1 MLTAFADA
9 AGRLLATC
17 SGLCDAT
24 ELQAGVPLGCVAV
37 KRAHPTDPSSR
48 AVLRFTMARYIRCSS
63 LPLPEADVSHVF
75 GAGVASYVTG
85 PASSYHNV
93 VFFYARARVGGKPV
107 VVRVPVNSVSV
118 VFRDELGARVAASV
132 TMVAEPADAGLR
144 ARGFLL
150 TYDLAASCQGPLSLS
165 VLVCGVQMFTGRVV
179 PAFAPRA
186 GAART
191 HELRVPRARSIAVDA
206 AGSTMVLSQHL
217 FTPGRRSPVL
227 LVYSLRGAQ
236 LAPVRAVAVPGLD
249 DGVGDGVRACFASP
263 DSLLVV
269 QPTSARV
276 HALAL
281 TGKVLRTWVF
291 PNARPVEVAVHCE
304 RGLLFAVAVLRIVAS
319 ACLPG
324 DASPDRPVRELVVE
338 VHSLEDVRDDGLWPR
353 VCVRPHPS
361 LCHDPQR
368 STTPSLCF
376 NAHGD
381 LLFVGY
387 RYDVQVFRMTGQRAA
402 QFSVGLFRG
411 VREVQHPGWFG
422 GSTATRMSLCGGGEL
437 LLTGASKHDGLVQSA
452 VLVIAPGGERMVRA
466 ITLAPRARSAG
477 AEIERAQAEGESAV
491 QATSGGT
498 QVAHDEAGTG
508 AASSNAGVRRLV
520 PRSRTSFGANEFALT
535 GIATAGSCLYVLA
548 CKDACARVHVFE

>member
-1 MLTAFADA
+1 
-9 AGRLLATC
+9 
-17 SGLCDAT
+17 
-24 ELQAGVPLGCVAV
+24 V
-37 KRAHPTDPSSR
+37 KRAHASSG
-48 AVLRFTMARYIRCSS
+48 AALRFTMARYIRFSG
-63 LPLPEADVSHVF
+63 LPLPEADASLVF

-93 VFFYARARVGGKPV
+93 VFVYARARVGGKPV

-132 TMVAEPADAGLR
+132 TMLAAPTDAGLR
-144 ARGFLL
+144 VRGFLL
-150 TYDLAASCQGPLSLS
+150 TYDLSASCQGSLSLS
-165 VLVCGVQMFTGRVV
+165 VLVCGVHMFTGRVV

-186 GAART
+186 GASRT
-191 HELRVPRARSIAVDA
+191 HELRVPQARSIAVDA

-217 FTPGRRSPVL
+217 CTPGRRSPVL

-236 LAPVRAVAVPGLD
+236 LAPVRAVAVPGFD

-269 QPTSARV
+269 QPTSSRV

-291 PNARPVEVAVHCE
+291 PDARPVEVAVHCE
-304 RGLLFAVAVLRIVAS
+304 RALLFAVAVLRIVAPT
-319 ACLPG
+319 CLPG
-324 DASPDRPVRELVVE
+324 DASPDRAVRELVVE
-338 VHSLEDVRDDGLWPR
+338 VHSFEDARDDGLWPR
-353 VCVRPHPS
+353 VCVRPHPRI
-361 LCHDPQR
+361 CHDPQR

-381 LLFVGY
+381 LLFVAY
-387 RYDVQVFRMTGQRAA
+387 RYDVQVFRMTGQRVA
-402 QFSVGLFRG
+402 QFSVGLFEG
-411 VREVQHPGWFG
+411 VREVQQPGWFG

-437 LLTGASKHDGLVQSA
+437 LLTGASQQDGVAQSA
-452 VLVIAPGGERMVRA
+452 VLVIAPGGARMLPRM
-466 ITLAPRARSAG
+466 TLSPRARSAG
-477 AEIERAQAEGESAV
+477 VEFERAQEDGAGVV
-491 QATSGGT
+491 QVTADNIHT
-498 QVAHDEAGTG
+498 HDEAGTG
-508 AASSNAGVRRLV
+508 AASSDAGVRMLAT
-520 PRSRTSFGANEFALT
+520 RSHEGFDVNEFALT